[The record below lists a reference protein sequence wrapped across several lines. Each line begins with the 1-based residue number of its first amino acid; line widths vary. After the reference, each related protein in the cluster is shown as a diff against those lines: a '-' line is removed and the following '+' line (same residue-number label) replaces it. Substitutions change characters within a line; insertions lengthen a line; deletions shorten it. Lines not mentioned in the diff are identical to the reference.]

1 MTVSHNRPYLP
12 WHLAHIL
19 SISMHDAVVFSSKA
33 KRLWPLYTSTKATSI
48 FLFFSFFFLLF
59 VILLLRYYIQCKYC
73 IQVWINWTELN
84 WTEWWYRPF
93 PSSKNSHF
101 QKEAKCETFLVIMSF
116 IYIRRKKLF
125 IPMVS
130 HLVETW
136 ENLTCD
142 QTFFFFFSL
151 RARTAWET
159 YIGMIEIRHD
169 LRLWETRKGPQ
180 KCEKKQQQQQT
191 SKELNDA
198 SLSLFIC
205 CWAVTN
211 LKIEKINQIIPII
224 QSKYFSVSAW
234 LNPGLIPFSV

>member
-1 MTVSHNRPYLP
+1 MQWCLARKLSASDHCILLPRPLVS
-12 WHLAHIL
+12 
-19 SISMHDAVVFSSKA
+19 
-33 KRLWPLYTSTKATSI
+33 
-48 FLFFSFFFLLF
+48 FFSFLFFFLLF

-136 ENLTCD
+136 KNLTCD
-142 QTFFFFFSL
+142 QTFFFFFFFKSAHGV
-151 RARTAWET
+151 RDIYRDDRDTAWSQAMGNSEMASKMRKKKNNNNKPLKSWMMLHFHSSFAVEQLL
-159 YIGMIEIRHD
+159 IW
-169 LRLWETRKGPQ
+169 RL
-180 KCEKKQQQQQT
+180 KK
-191 SKELNDA
+191 
-198 SLSLFIC
+198 
-205 CWAVTN
+205 
-211 LKIEKINQIIPII
+211 
-224 QSKYFSVSAW
+224 
-234 LNPGLIPFSV
+234 